1 MPSTAHQITSYELL
15 IARTSLILS
24 SPRAQIQ
31 RHASIE
37 RLQHETDADWERF
50 LDGLGAELTVT
61 ATRRADGGV
70 DISWETPAI

>member
-1 MPSTAHQITSYELL
+1 MPSTAHQMTSYELL

-31 RHASIE
+31 RQASIE
-37 RLQHETDADWERF
+37 RLHHETDADWERF
-50 LDGLGAELTVT
+50 LEELGAELTVT
-61 ATRRADGGV
+61 TTRRADGGV